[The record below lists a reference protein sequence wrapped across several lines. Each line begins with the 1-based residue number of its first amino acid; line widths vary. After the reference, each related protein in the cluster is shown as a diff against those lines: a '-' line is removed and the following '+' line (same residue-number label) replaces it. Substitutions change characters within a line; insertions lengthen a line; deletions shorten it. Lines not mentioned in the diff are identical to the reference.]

1 MDETYKKYSISSKES
16 NCALYISYQV
26 VIKERKKLECLLK
39 GTEIT
44 SKILE
49 QYITSCQKVLN

>member
-44 SKILE
+44 NEMLE
-49 QYITSCQKVLN
+49 QYSTRCQKVLN